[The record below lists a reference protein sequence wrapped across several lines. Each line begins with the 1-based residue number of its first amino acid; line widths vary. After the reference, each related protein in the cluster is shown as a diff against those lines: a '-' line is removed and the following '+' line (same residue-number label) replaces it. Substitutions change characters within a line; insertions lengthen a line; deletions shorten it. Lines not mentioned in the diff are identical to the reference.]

1 VILIRPDF
9 RSAAI
14 QLTSTQRFAR
24 FPRELLVARAEPFE
38 LCLFKIFEVEQGF
51 VRTAHHANQFVEFER
66 ARRGYRGSGY
76 FESRNVTIVVRPDG
90 TEARAVH
97 LAKWEGDDE

>member
-24 FPRELLVARAEPFE
+24 FPRELFVARAEPFE
-38 LCLFKIFEVEQGF
+38 LCLFKIFEVEQGLF
-51 VRTAHHANQFVEFER
+51 GPL
-66 ARRGYRGSGY
+66 ARRISSSSLSWHG
-76 FESRNVTIVVRPDG
+76 VAI
-90 TEARAVH
+90 AVPGI
-97 LAKWEGDDE
+97 LNQGM